1 MSPIA
6 RQAFAGLLRSLI
18 AFAAL
23 LFIPAWSLWFWQ
35 GWAYI
40 AIMAAG
46 SAAIILYLARHDEAL
61 LARRLKAGPV
71 AEREKSQRL
80 IQTVTAALG
89 VILFLVPGFDHHWR
103 WSQVPMLLT
112 MAGFAAVALG
122 FVVVFLAFR
131 ENSFGS
137 GIIEVAD
144 DQKVVASGPYAVVR
158 HPMYVGAIVLFL
170 GTPLALGSY
179 WALIPAVALSAMI
192 AVRLTDEER
201 FLAAN
206 LPGYDAYRRQVR
218 YRLAPGLW

>member
-1 MSPIA
+1 MSATA

-18 AFAAL
+18 AFAVL
-23 LFIPAWSLWFWQ
+23 FFIPAWSLRFWQ

-46 SAAIILYLARHDEAL
+46 SAAIILYLARHDQAL

-71 AEREKSQRL
+71 AENEKSQRL
-80 IQTVTAALG
+80 IQTVTAVIG
-89 VILFLVPGFDHHWR
+89 VILFLVPGFDHR
-103 WSQVPMLLT
+103 WQWSRMPTGLT
-112 MAGFAAVALG
+112 VIGFAAVALG
-122 FVVVFLAFR
+122 FGIVFLAFR

-137 GIIEVAD
+137 GIIEVAK

-158 HPMYVGAIVLFL
+158 HPMYVGAIVLFI
-170 GTPLALGSY
+170 GTPFALGSY
-179 WALIPAVALSAMI
+179 WALIPAVALSIMI
-192 AVRLTDEER
+192 AIRLADEER

-206 LPGYDAYRRQVR
+206 LPGYNDYRRQVR